1 MAGWRQE
8 FRKQI
13 EYCAYCPKLCR
24 FACPVA
30 QAECSETVTPT
41 AKQTILKL
49 VRDGALPFDRE
60 VGELVYMC
68 SGCLITRPYC
78 EHEIEVYPCFEA
90 ARAEAVALGVAPEPA
105 MAYEKKWAQRGNPFN
120 ADLAGVLA
128 RRLPEKT
135 PASAASA
142 VLFTGCST
150 THYFPDQVE
159 DIAAVME
166 AIGRDFRVYTGD
178 SICCGYPLLTLGH
191 RQAFERQAE
200 KVAAGLRG
208 AELVIS
214 PCPTCAHMLKTR
226 YKELGFSVDA
236 EVRHVT
242 EFVAENLSR
251 LPLKK
256 TGTQAVIY
264 HDPCHLGRYLNV
276 YDEPRR
282 ILEAALGRAPLEF
295 FESRER
301 GTCCGGAGG
310 LPVVKPDTARK
321 IARDK
326 AATVPEYGAELLA
339 TACPMCRRMMGMA
352 GREVNVPA
360 DDVISILRRSLE
372 A

>member
-1 MAGWRQE
+1 MADWRTG

-68 SGCLITRPYC
+68 CGCLITRPYC

-90 ARAEAVALGVAPEPA
+90 ARAEAVERGVAPEAA
-105 MAYEKKWAQRGNPFN
+105 MTFEKKWAQRGNPFN
-120 ADLAGVLA
+120 ADLAAVLA
-128 RRLPEKT
+128 RHVSEKHHANGRT
-135 PASAASA
+135 

-150 THYFPDQVE
+150 THHFPDQVA

-166 AIGRDFRVYTGD
+166 AIGREFSVFTGD

-191 RQAFERQAE
+191 KEAFERQAR

-208 AELVIS
+208 AELVLS

-226 YKELGFSVDA
+226 YRELGFALDA
-236 EVRHVT
+236 RVMHVT
-242 EFVAENLSR
+242 EFVAENLAR
-251 LPLKK
+251 LTVRKPEPRP
-256 TGTQAVIY
+256 TIY
-264 HDPCHLGRYLNV
+264 HDPCHLGRYLGV

-282 ILEAALGRAPLEF
+282 ILEAALGKAPLEF
-295 FESRER
+295 FEARER
-301 GTCCGGAGG
+301 GTCCGGGGG
-310 LPVVKPDTARK
+310 LPVVKPETARK
-321 IARDK
+321 IAHDK
-326 AATVPEYGAELLA
+326 AATIPEYGALLLA
-339 TACPMCRRMMGMA
+339 TACPMCRRMLGMA
-352 GREVNVPA
+352 GRETNIPA

-372 A
+372 T